1 MTPSPPRWKV
11 PSCFYFFIFEPF
23 PQQSLCSLLVVSQQ
37 SLSNLSAVSQKT
49 FYELLYNNGNTYLH
63 YRHPSQPRVFTGYS
77 FFHRNTLL
85 QGLGQQG
92 GEGDLFFRSYILL
105 NITIPQRSIILT
117 HTRIHQQIYSF
128 KIKIFKQTSYTL
140 PHRIMNF
147 YYKSSIILICAK
159 FLLVFTPVY
168 LLISAPCPEW
178 FLEIRILHSFFP

>member
-1 MTPSPPRWKV
+1 METHIYITDIHHSPEYSLV
-11 PSCFYFFIFEPF
+11 ILSFIAIHCFRGWD
-23 PQQSLCSLLVVSQQ
+23 S
-37 SLSNLSAVSQKT
+37 
-49 FYELLYNNGNTYLH
+49 
-63 YRHPSQPRVFTGYS
+63 
-77 FFHRNTLL
+77 
-85 QGLGQQG
+85 

-140 PHRIMNF
+140 PHRIINF
-147 YYKSSIILICAK
+147 YCKSSIILICAK